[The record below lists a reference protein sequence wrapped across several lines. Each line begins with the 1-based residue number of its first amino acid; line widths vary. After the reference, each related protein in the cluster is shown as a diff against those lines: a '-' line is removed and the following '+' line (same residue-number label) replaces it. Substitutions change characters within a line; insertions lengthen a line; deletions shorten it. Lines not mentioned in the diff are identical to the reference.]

1 MKKTLKH
8 ITLALLGAFMAPATL
23 WGQVTDQDYAKAL
36 WMTTRFYGAQ
46 RATDTDKAE
55 PQHNWVIQDYKP
67 SGLPE
72 SKRGIAFAGDSD
84 GSYDLSGGWF
94 DCGDHVFFG
103 QTGFFAAY
111 MLLKGYEEF
120 KAGHNDHYG
129 ENYTGYRTS
138 GDYSWEGAQGI
149 PNNIP
154 DVLEEAKHATDFF
167 IKCARNSSTFYY
179 EKGDGTADHKQ
190 RVTAVKMQ
198 TNSVSNGGEP
208 REMWKNPNGA
218 SMASMCGASLAL
230 MSRLYR
236 PFDAAYAD
244 LCLVHARYAYDYAKT
259 KTGSVG
265 AASGS
270 FYSGN
275 DNYKNGLAIMFS
287 ELYQATGQN
296 SYRTEALAFS
306 TDHKNGGDVHPND
319 GYTFDYSNTGEI
331 ALYALA
337 EIGHPTAA
345 ADFNS
350 RIQNKFIAAA
360 NYNSEGIYKNGGGW
374 GKLRYVGNA
383 GMLVALHAKL
393 NGTPLHS
400 RVYDNV
406 NYVLGMNS
414 RKQSYIVG
422 FEPQGLSNVVSP
434 TQTHHR
440 NVYLYEG
447 NDNNFVATIPQKNK
461 QFGALVGGALDG
473 TYDNN
478 WTTFVDTEVCVDYNV
493 GIVGALAA
501 INEVKNPVDTNQFFA
516 KCSTP
521 DLGQD
526 VSLCGVGSVVLSSGI
541 APDGTKKFEWF
552 KDGISQGS
560 PSANRTEFSVSQP
573 GTWKVVVDSLGQCA
587 RSSTLQ
593 VTAVLGTVNLGD
605 DLDLCSPAVAT
616 LDAGISGNGVTYTWR
631 KNANVISSETAKT
644 YKVLEAGTYKVSVS
658 ARGCATVSD
667 EVVVSTSLPETL
679 GDRFCLPHK
688 PAATLSV
695 LDGTG
700 DYKWYTAPSAGV
712 LVGQGNQIDVN
723 PSATTTYYV
732 EDQSAFSGVIGPD
745 QTSGSSQG
753 WGMREYSDGFYVE
766 FTANSNFTINALSIP
781 YGTFYNSNPSV
792 VAIDI
797 YTAAGV
803 KKGTF
808 TSQTRAISPNLA
820 GLVEFTF
827 TDFEVLSS
835 WGPNLRMAM
844 NAAGTTVSGQ
854 LLWYKAGNYSFPYAT
869 ESGAVSITGAKTSD
883 QSGNNY
889 PFFFNWEIQA
899 GKDCDRVPVVAELGC
914 VVGTEEFKS
923 VAVAQVFPNPSSE
936 TATLKSTTLQVSAVK
951 VINAKGQLVDQF
963 ELKGSKQF
971 GANLPSGVY
980 FIQVNSGTDAQVI
993 KFVKE

>member
-1 MKKTLKH
+1 MKKTLH
-8 ITLALLGAFMAPATL
+8 QITLAFLGVALVPASAL
-23 WGQVTDQDYAKAL
+23 AQVSDQDYSKAL

-46 RATDTDKAE
+46 RATDVNKTE
-55 PQHNWVIQDYKP
+55 PQHNWILQDYKP
-67 SGLPE
+67 SGVPE
-72 SKRGIAFAGDSD
+72 SKRGIAFAGDAD

-103 QTGFFAAY
+103 QTGFFAVY

-120 KAGHNDHYG
+120 KAGHDDFYG
-129 ENYTGYRTS
+129 ENYTGYRTT
-138 GDYSWEGAQGI
+138 GDYSWEGAKGI

-154 DVLEEAKHATDFF
+154 DVLDEAKHATDFL
-167 IKCARNSSTFYY
+167 IKCARNSTTFYY
-179 EKGDGTADHKQ
+179 EKGDGQADHRQ

-198 TNSVSNGGEP
+198 TNSVADGGEP

-244 LCLVHARYAYDYAKT
+244 LCLVHAKYAYDYAKS

-265 AASGS
+265 AASGT

-275 DNYKNGLAIMFS
+275 DNYKNGLATMYS

-296 SYRTEALAFS
+296 TYRTEALAFT
-306 TDHKNGGDVHPND
+306 TDHKNDGDVHPND

-345 ADFNS
+345 ADFNT
-350 RIQNKFIAAA
+350 RIQNKFIDAT
-360 NYNSEGIYKNGGGW
+360 NYNAQGVYKNGGGW

-383 GMLVALHAKL
+383 GMLVALHAKM
-393 NGTPLHS
+393 NGTSLNNK
-400 RVYDNV
+400 VYDNV
-406 NYVLGMNS
+406 NYVLGDNTGN
-414 RKQSYIVG
+414 QSYIVG
-422 FEPQGLSNVVSP
+422 FEPEGISNVVSP

-440 NVYLYEG
+440 NVYHYEG
-447 NDNNFVATIPQKNK
+447 NNNNFVASIPLRNQ

-473 TYDNN
+473 SYDNT
-478 WTTFVDTEVCVDYNV
+478 WTTYVDTEVCVDYNV

-501 INEVKNPVDTNQFFA
+501 INEEKNPVDTNKFFTA
-516 KCSTP
+516 CSTP
-521 DLGQD
+521 DLGED
-526 VSLCGVGSVVLSSGI
+526 VSLCGVGSIELSSGI
-541 APDGTKKFEWF
+541 TPDGIKKFEWF
-552 KDGISQGS
+552 KDGISQ
-560 PSANRTEFSVSQP
+560 ANATTNGANYTITQP
-573 GTWKVVVDSLGQCA
+573 GTWKVVVDSLGECS
-587 RSSTLQ
+587 RSSAVQ
-593 VTAVLGTVNLGD
+593 VSGVLGTVDLGAD
-605 DLDLCSPAVAT
+605 VDLCRPTMAT
-616 LDAGISGNGVTYTWR
+616 LDAGISGTGVTYVWQ
-631 KNANVISSETAKT
+631 KNGNTLSETDRT
-644 YKVLEAGTYKVSVS
+644 LEVSAAGTYGVTVS
-658 ARGCATVSD
+658 ASGCASISD
-667 EVVVSTSLPETL
+667 EVVVVSSLPETL

-688 PAATLSV
+688 PVATLEV
-695 LDGTG
+695 VGGMG
-700 DYKWYTAPSAGV
+700 DYRWYTAASGGN
-712 LVGQGNQIDVN
+712 LVGEGDVVDLN
-723 PSATTTYYV
+723 PTSTTTYYL
-732 EDQSAFSGVIGPD
+732 EDQSAFSGVIGPGAS
-745 QTSGSSQG
+745 TGESKG
-753 WGMREYSDGFYVE
+753 WGMREYADDFYVE
-766 FTANSNFTINALSIP
+766 FTANSDFKINAISIP

-808 TSQTRAISPNLA
+808 TSETRAISPGLA

-844 NAAGTTVSGQ
+844 NAGGTTVSGQ
-854 LLWYKAGNYSFPYAT
+854 LLWHKDGTYNFPYST
-869 ESGAVSITGAKTSD
+869 TSGAVSITGAKTSD

-889 PFFFNWEIQA
+889 AFFFNWEIEA
-899 GKDCDRVPVVAELGC
+899 GKDCERVPVVAELAC
-914 VVGTEEFKS
+914 LVGTEDVKS
-923 VAVAQVFPNPSSE
+923 VAVAHVFPNPSTE
-936 TATLKSTTLQVSAVK
+936 TATLKSRTNQVSQVS

-963 ELKGSKQF
+963 ELDGSTLF
-971 GANLPSGVY
+971 GAQLSSGVY
-980 FIQVNSGTDAQVI
+980 FIQVTNGTDAQVI